1 MSVAEETEI
10 HYELNPDLLDEI
22 VANLQRQGGRRE
34 RRRSPRQQF
43 PVMQLMAPFY
53 RKMPRADQFTPVSCR
68 DLSNSGIAF
77 YMPQRA
83 DFTKVVVGLG
93 KPPQLTY
100 VAARVVRQAA
110 CTSGG
115 GVVVG
120 CEFVDRVGIS

>member
-1 MSVAEETEI
+1 MTVVEETEI

-22 VANLQRQGGRRE
+22 VANLKNHGDRRE

-43 PVMQLMAPFY
+43 PVMQLIAPFH
-53 RKMPRADQFTPVSCR
+53 RKMPRADQFAPVSCR
-68 DLSNSGIAF
+68 DLSSSGIAF
-77 YMPQRA
+77 YFPQRA
-83 DFTKVVVGLG
+83 DFTKVIVGLG
-93 KPPQLTY
+93 KAPQLTY

-115 GVVVG
+115 RVLVG